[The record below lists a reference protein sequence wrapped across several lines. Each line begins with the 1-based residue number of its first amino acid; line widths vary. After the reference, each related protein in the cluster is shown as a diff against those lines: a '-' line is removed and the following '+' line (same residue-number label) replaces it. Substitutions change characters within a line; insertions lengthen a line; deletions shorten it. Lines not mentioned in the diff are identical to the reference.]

1 MSNTTTSVYLG
12 NRGNPF
18 KDLITRFLQRGKL
31 RPKYINTLTNTEN
44 MKLYGKAFTAASA
57 NATENYEIYEQLGD
71 ISANKFIVWYAYRRF
86 PQLSCPKGVKVV
98 ARLRINYGAKQSF
111 ASIAE
116 SLGFWPFIS
125 ADEDGIER
133 AAKYRSRHMKDLLE
147 DVFEAIVG
155 CTEQI
160 LDEEYRPGVGYAI
173 VYDILRSIFDEIP
186 ISLKYTDLYDA
197 KTRMKEIFDMFGN
210 DIGSFKFIDTRVE
223 NMAISRLYQ
232 VPPGFNR
239 NPLIT
244 TSMGEKILRPNR
256 GWVAIGE
263 GSGLKKA
270 DGQQIAAEEGIRTL
284 NSSGYI
290 KPVAI
295 EYRLFCK

>member
-1 MSNTTTSVYLG
+1 MINITSDIYLG
-12 NRGNPF
+12 DRGAPF

-31 RPKYINTLTNTEN
+31 RPKYINTLTSVEN

-57 NATENYEIYEQLGD
+57 NPTENYEIYEQLGD
-71 ISANKFIVWYAYRRF
+71 LSANKFIVWYAYRRF
-86 PQLSCPKGVKVV
+86 PQLKCPKGVKVV

-116 SLGFWPFIS
+116 SLGFWPYIS
-125 ADEDGIER
+125 AAEDGTER
-133 AAKYRSRHMKDLLE
+133 AAKYRGRHMKDLLE

-160 LDEEYRPGVGYAI
+160 LDDEFRPGVGYAI
-173 VYDILRSIFDEIP
+173 VYDILGNIFDEIP

-210 DIGSFKFIDTRVE
+210 EIGTFKFIDTRTE
-223 NMAISRLYQ
+223 SRAISKLYQ
-232 VPPGFNR
+232 VPTGSPR
-239 NPLIT
+239 NPLT
-244 TSMGEKILRPNR
+244 TMHMGEKVMRPNR
-256 GWVAIGE
+256 GWVPI
-263 GSGLKKA
+263 GSGSGTKKMDA
-270 DGQQIAAEEGIRTL
+270 QQNASEEGIITL
-284 NSSGYI
+284 NTNGYI
-290 KPVAI
+290 KPVAL